1 MKVKPMRID
10 KKLFKDVNIK
20 MESEE
25 HVVENQSVIIAT
37 FPEAV
42 TYTIEGL
49 ADNFPRFQWIKAGCQ
64 FMKVVWNEEINS

>member
-1 MKVKPMRID
+1 MRID

-25 HVVENQSVIIAT
+25 RVVENQGVIIGV

-49 ADNFPRFQWIKAGCQ
+49 PDNVPRFQWIKAGCQ
-64 FMKVVWNEEINS
+64 FMKVIWNKE